1 MPRNKTANRGRGQGQ
16 PGQDKRGLHN
26 PDFWENLMSNSD
38 MPNVAKELVHP
49 GKSGDPLELL
59 MRCNIKDER
68 QLNAIVQYFALCD
81 EFDLPQEK
89 RALVYRLAGSVS
101 IDGLA
106 RKELAMV
113 STGIIAPSLYDKPIS
128 KDKHR
133 NGKDKDDG
141 KDQAHSI
148 S

>member
-1 MPRNKTANRGRGQGQ
+1 MMPQNKRGKSPVGQDNRGLNS
-16 PGQDKRGLHN
+16 PA
-26 PDFWENLMSNSD
+26 FWEGLMTNSD

-59 MRCNIKDER
+59 MRCIIKDER

-101 IDGLA
+101 IDGLS
-106 RKELAMV
+106 RKELSMV
-113 STGIIAPSLYDKPIS
+113 STGIIAPSLWGTRI
-128 KDKHR
+128 KDKRR
-133 NGKDKDDG
+133 NGKEKDDDKDQTG
-141 KDQAHSI
+141 A
-148 S
+148 